1 MSEQSHSPILEDE
14 ISLKDIIDFL
24 VESWKAIVL
33 TGLLGTAGAV
43 AYLLVTP
50 NQYQAT
56 ANFQVARVAGSD
68 VESPALLV
76 EKLKIPT
83 FYSQK
88 SHLACIATETA
99 DSGATIAKNLKPTL
113 AKTAPIISI
122 TYKATSSEDARSCLE
137 AVLDDVRISQN
148 FLSKPIL
155 DAKAT
160 QLLTLKQKL
169 ESSEKFVKKLP
180 NSNFDFSDS
189 KFSSSSLLL
198 ATTIM
203 KENQVKDL
211 QVQISDMEASLLDP
225 QTREAF
231 LMAPIHAPLQKVS
244 TKRAITLIGGLMGGL
259 LLGLLFMLGR
269 RVWSSY
275 NTAHL

>member
-1 MSEQSHSPILEDE
+1 MSEQSYNPIPEDE

-24 VESWKAIVL
+24 VESWKAIVF

-50 NQYQAT
+50 NQYQVT
-56 ANFQVARVAGSD
+56 ANFQVAKVVGSD
-68 VESPALLV
+68 VESPALLL

-88 SHLACIATETA
+88 TLSVCNVTEKI
-99 DSGATIAKNLKPTL
+99 DPGAIIAKNLKPTL
-113 AKTAPIISI
+113 TKTAPIINI
-122 TYKATSSEDARSCLE
+122 TYKAKSIEDARRCLE
-137 AVLDDVRISQN
+137 AVLDDIRTSQN
-148 FLSKPIL
+148 LLSKPIL
-155 DAKAT
+155 TIKAI

-169 ESSEKFVKKLP
+169 ESSEKFINKLP

-203 KENQVKDL
+203 KENEVKDL
-211 QVQISDMEASLLDP
+211 RVQINEMEISLVDP
-225 QTREAF
+225 QTKEAF
-231 LMAPIHAPLQKVS
+231 LTAPIHAPQQKVS
-244 TKRAITLIGGLMGGL
+244 PKRAITLIGGLMGGL
-259 LLGLLFMLGR
+259 LLGLLFMLGQK
-269 RVWSSY
+269 VWGSY
-275 NTAHL
+275 KTANL